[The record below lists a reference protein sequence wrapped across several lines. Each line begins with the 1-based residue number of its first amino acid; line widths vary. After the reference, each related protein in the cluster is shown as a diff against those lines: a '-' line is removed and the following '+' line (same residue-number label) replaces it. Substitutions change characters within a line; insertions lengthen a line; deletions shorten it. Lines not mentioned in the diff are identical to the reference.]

1 MVMVMVLKNYDDD
14 INDEPFVIIRKL
26 QQSVLLVNFLC
37 VVGMSLVAGVSHCLM
52 HNCDTNGQAIHS
64 A

>member
-1 MVMVMVLKNYDDD
+1 MVMVLNNYDDD
-14 INDEPFVIIRKL
+14 IDDEPFVTIRKL

-52 HNCDTNGQAIHS
+52 HNCDTNGREIHS